1 MEGQIISAL
10 MVSRFRLGSLAE
22 YGKYSLGSI
31 PQVSSLRRIVL
42 SKRKHRAHAGCSMWL
57 DRFSAQST
65 PAGNS
70 APSRPYSP
78 GLRKPSHLNP
88 NHRVGLGLRE
98 NRSTTS
104 LDLSNNTSNVSL
116 LSAARAPAGSSLR
129 YEQKPAPNVRDP
141 EIVLQS
147 ILGRE
152 DDAKR
157 GENLPI
163 ASIDLDA
170 ADLDVDFGQLSLED
184 YVKHGHQARPDTV
197 HSHPEGPETRR
208 RYEEFHKSISE
219 SDGVLNSVEAYLAK
233 FKSELGQVSTEIE
246 TLQQRSIQ
254 LNGRLENRKQVEKL
268 LGPAVE
274 EISLA
279 PATVRAVSDGPIDD
293 AFMRAL
299 TEVEARSSLLDTKKD
314 ASNSKAVDDLRPLLD
329 NLKQRAVERIRDY
342 VVAQIKALRSPNVNA
357 QLIQQQHFVKHKD
370 LFAFLARQH
379 PVLAEEIGQA
389 YINTMKWYYSSTFSR
404 YKQSLEKLQV
414 HTFDQSDLLGADPG
428 AKRGGAGKA
437 SQPQHDA
444 FGIGKRAD
452 VLKAT
457 NATAIPSYLAEDSKS
472 SHYLEVPFRHF
483 NQALLDNATTE
494 YTVTSEIFATASYQQ
509 VSRKA
514 IEILEPTFTLGH
526 DLTKHLVETT
536 TDCLGILLCLRLNQH
551 FAFELQRHK
560 IPVADS
566 YVNYTNILLWPR
578 FQQVMD
584 HHCESLKKVP
594 TSSNRGAA
602 AAFSLVGGNDASK
615 TSVAPHAITQRFG
628 QLLHGILS
636 LNAEASDD
644 EPLCRSLDRLRAEY
658 EALMTRLSKGAGDA
672 SKRSRFLYNNYSL
685 VLTIISDSQ
694 GKLAEEQKEHF
705 AGLLNESKGK

>member
-1 MEGQIISAL
+1 MESTAL
-10 MVSRFRLGSLAE
+10 ASWRMPVVYNVLC
-22 YGKYSLGSI
+22 YSYL
-31 PQVSSLRRIVL
+31 P
-42 SKRKHRAHAGCSMWL
+42 KHHAHAGCSMWL
-57 DRFSAQST
+57 DRFSGQST

-70 APSRPYSP
+70 TPSRPYSP
-78 GLRKPSHLNP
+78 SPRKPSHLNP
-88 NHRVGLGLRE
+88 NQRVGLGLRE

-116 LSAARAPAGSSLR
+116 LSTARAPAGSSLK
-129 YEQKPAPNVRDP
+129 YEQKPAPNVQDP
-141 EIVLQS
+141 KIVLQS

-152 DDAKR
+152 EDAKS
-157 GENLPI
+157 GKQNALV
-163 ASIDLDA
+163 ASIELDA
-170 ADLDVDFGQLSLED
+170 ADLEIDFRQLSLEA
-184 YVKHGHQARPDTV
+184 YTKQSHQGRPRTV
-197 HSHPEGPETRR
+197 HSQPDGPDIRH
-208 RYEEFHKSISE
+208 RYEDFHKSISE
-219 SDGVLNSVEAYLAK
+219 SDGVLKSVEAYLTK
-233 FKSELGQVSTEIE
+233 FKSELGQVSVEIE
-246 TLQQRSIQ
+246 NLQQRSIQ

-274 EISLA
+274 EVSLA
-279 PATVRAVSDGPIDD
+279 PAAVRAISDGPIDD

-299 TEVEARSSLLDTKKD
+299 TEVEARSSLLDTTKA

-329 NLKQRAVERIRDY
+329 DLKQRAVERVRDY

-389 YINTMKWYYSSTFSR
+389 YINTMKWYYSSTFGR
-404 YKQSLEKLQV
+404 YQQSLEKLHV
-414 HTFDQSDLLGADPG
+414 HVFDQSDLLGADPG
-428 AKRGGAGKA
+428 TRRGGTGKT
-437 SQPQHDA
+437 SQSQHDA

-452 VLKAT
+452 AMKAT

-483 NQALLDNATTE
+483 NQALLDNATAE

-514 IEILEPTFTLGH
+514 TEILEPTFTLGH

-551 FAFELQRHK
+551 FAFELQRRK
-560 IPVADS
+560 VPVADS

-578 FQQVMD
+578 FQQGMD
-584 HHCESLKKVP
+584 QHCESLKKVS

-636 LNAEASDD
+636 LSTEASDD
-644 EPLCRSLDRLRAEY
+644 EPLSRSLERLRAEY
-658 EALMTRLSKGAGDA
+658 EALMTKLSKGAGDA

-705 AGLLNESKGK
+705 SNLLNESKSK